1 MGADAGTASLEPA
14 PPGGTVMAA
23 SRDSFSPLPLPDP
36 VEAEFAKDIWDVR
49 RIPGAR
55 YSPCRN
61 AFFLIDV

>member
-1 MGADAGTASLEPA
+1 
-14 PPGGTVMAA
+14 MAA